1 MIPNVRTVFY
11 TCLLAGPL
19 LLGGSPASA
28 QAGLG
33 PLDRTLDRTLGRPLP
48 PIERRI
54 RDDVEAVSED
64 AAEVAEELQDG
75 IANAAPDAVL
85 DDAVGTLSG
94 AVQGVVGTALGAFA
108 ADVDPFGNV
117 IEANVLVVLVNDQQ
131 LAAVQAAGLNIVR
144 SRPLRG
150 LGLTLVT
157 VQGSNSHNL
166 ADEALQLRRS
176 VPGAAV
182 DYNHLYRFQGH
193 ADETPKSSSATADAL
208 SKHRAAADDNEA
220 KPADGALRIG
230 MIDSAVEPGHRS
242 LRDVRVVAEDFVT
255 HDAARPTGHG
265 TAVASIIAGN
275 SAVQTQIFSASV
287 FFQVPQHAPGA
298 STESLI
304 AALDWLASQEVHA
317 INMSLAGPANDLLEV
332 ALRALSARDSFA
344 VIAAVGNNGP
354 SGEPMYPGAYPSV
367 IGVTAVDREQKVFRY
382 ANRGE
387 HVDFA
392 ALGVNVKVA
401 GSDGGWRIE
410 SGTSMASPRIAVLAA
425 EAFRDRGA
433 TGPQLVQL
441 LADSAMDL
449 GQQGVD
455 PVYGH
460 GLVTRLPAVVSRAKT
475 KPKD

>member
-19 LLGGSPASA
+19 LVSGSPAFA
-28 QAGLG
+28 QVGLG

-48 PIERRI
+48 QIERRV
-54 RDDVEAVSED
+54 RDDVETVSED
-64 AAEVAEELQDG
+64 TAEVADELQDD
-75 IANAAPDAVL
+75 IVTAAPDAVL
-85 DDAVGTLSG
+85 EDTLGTLTG
-94 AVQGVVGTALGAFA
+94 TVQGVVGTTLGAFV
-108 ADVDPFGNV
+108 ADVDPFGNA

-131 LAAVQAAGLNIVR
+131 LAEVHASGVDIVR
-144 SRPLRG
+144 SRPLPG

-166 ADEALQLRRS
+166 ADEALRLRTT

-182 DYNHLYRFQGH
+182 DYNHLYRFQSNTG
-193 ADETPKSSSATADAL
+193 ETPKPLIDTEDAG
-208 SKHRAAADDNEA
+208 SNDRAAANDDV

-242 LRDVRVVAEDFVT
+242 LRDVRIVAEDFVT

-265 TAVASIIAGN
+265 TAVASIIAAN
-275 SAVQTQIFSASV
+275 SKAQTRIFSASV
-287 FFQVPQHAPGA
+287 FFQVPNHAPGA

-304 AALDWLASQEVHA
+304 AALDWLASQNVHS

-332 ALRALSARDSFA
+332 ALDALSTQELFT

-367 IGVTAVDREQKVFRY
+367 IGVTAVDRQQKVFRY

-392 ALGVNVKVA
+392 ALGVDVKVA
-401 GSDGGWRIE
+401 GGDGGWRIE

-433 TGPQLVQL
+433 TGEQLVQL
-441 LADSAMDL
+441 LADSATDL

-460 GLVTRLPAVVSRAKT
+460 GLVTRLPAVVSRART
-475 KPKD
+475 TLKD